1 VICLPRSL
9 FSLES
14 AEPLLSAGADG
25 LLREAVERGQAAGAN
40 AALRHWARTRCILL
54 HTAVFLRSSSVES
67 CRDLPRMYQCTLPAC
82 DLPVCALTQPAGP
95 FALPSLLPQQLL
107 TYETALAACSCGR
120 AQVLPS
126 GGEAVAASAALTST
140 NGSELWERAGPA
152 ERRRGRGRGAGAPG
166 PALRG
171 AAVCHQR
178 GRLRAVRRQPGVGA
192 EPAPVR
198 VHAGHEARA
207 WAPHPSAPHS
217 VWPPSAGEGAI
228 SDGSRGLACCANAC
242 AVLPARALAAG
253 GCRAGGRLNC
263 RVSFMMVL
271 SSSA

>member
-9 FSLES
+9 SLLES

-25 LLREAVERGQAAGAN
+25 LLREAVDCGRAAGAN
-40 AALRHWARTRCILL
+40 AALRHWARTRCILM
-54 HTAVFLRSSSVES
+54 HTAVFLRTSSVES

-140 NGSELWERAGPA
+140 NGSGCIELWERAGPA
-152 ERRRGRGRGAGAPG
+152 ERRRGGGRGASAPG

-171 AAVCHQR
+171 AAGRHQR
-178 GRLRAVRRQPGVGA
+178 GRLRAVRQQPGVGA
-192 EPAPVR
+192 GPAPVR

-207 WAPHPSAPHS
+207 GSPHPERSSLCLAT
-217 VWPPSAGEGAI
+217 SAGKVA
-228 SDGSRGLACCANAC
+228 SHGSHGLARCAEH
-242 AVLPARALAAG
+242 ALF
-253 GCRAGGRLNC
+253 RLHTTC
-263 RVSFMMVL
+263 SRQL
-271 SSSA
+271 LRQRPTDC